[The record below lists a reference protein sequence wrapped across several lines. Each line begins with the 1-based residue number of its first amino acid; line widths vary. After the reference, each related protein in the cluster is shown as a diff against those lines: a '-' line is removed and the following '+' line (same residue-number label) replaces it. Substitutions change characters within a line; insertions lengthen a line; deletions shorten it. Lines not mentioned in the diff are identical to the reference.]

1 MLNNKSILI
10 TGGTGTFG
18 SAFLE
23 YCLKNFKNI
32 NRIVVFSRDE
42 LKQYNLSKKFSPK
55 KFRNIRYFIGDIRDS
70 QRLKRALEGIDYVI
84 HAAALKQVSTAE
96 YNPAETIKTNVIG
109 TQNLIEAS
117 LDNNVKKVVALSTDK
132 AVSPINLYGAT
143 KLCAEKLMVSAN
155 NMRGK
160 RDISFSV
167 LRYGNVFGS
176 RGSVFPEFQRQ
187 IKSGNL
193 EITDKRMTRFNIE
206 LDESIKL
213 ALYVLK
219 NSLGGEIFVP
229 KLPSFN
235 IIDLAKAIDN
245 KCKLR
250 FVGIRPGEKLH
261 EEMITESESLNCLE
275 NKNLYLLLPTT
286 QSQLAKKYLKS
297 KEWKINKKNF
307 SYSSNL
313 NSNFMNIKRLKLLVK
328 KYK

>member
-32 NRIVVFSRDE
+32 KRIVVFSRDE
-42 LKQYNLSKKFSPK
+42 LKQYNLSKKFSPTE
-55 KFRNIRYFIGDIRDS
+55 FPNLRYFIGDIRDF

-96 YNPAETIKTNVIG
+96 YNPAETIKTNVLG

-117 LDNNVKKVVALSTDK
+117 LDSNVKKVVALSTDK
-132 AVSPINLYGAT
+132 AVSPVNLYGAT

-187 IKSGNL
+187 KKSGNL

-206 LDESIKL
+206 LKESIKL

-235 IIDLAKAIDN
+235 IIDLAKVIDP

-250 FVGIRPGEKLH
+250 FVGIRQGEKLH

-275 NKNLYLLLPTT
+275 SKNLYLLLPTIKN
-286 QSQLAKKYLKS
+286 QLAKKYLKS
-297 KEWKINKKNF
+297 EKWKMNKKNF

-313 NSNFMNIKRLKLLVK
+313 NSNFMNIKKLKLLVS